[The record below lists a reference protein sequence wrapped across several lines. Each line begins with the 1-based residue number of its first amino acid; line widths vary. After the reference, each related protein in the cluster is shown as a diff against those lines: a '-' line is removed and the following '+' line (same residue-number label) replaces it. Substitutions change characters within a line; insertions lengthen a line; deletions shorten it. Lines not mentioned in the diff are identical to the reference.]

1 MNLKLYAVCISVAIG
16 RKVNVLIVYRVLG
29 TTANSVPIKTDFTAP
44 QSSLKFGLD
53 ERFEKLSGDLLNTQ
67 ILMTQFRFQLY
78 GIFDVVIPYE
88 VILKQ
93 PIMKK

>member
-1 MNLKLYAVCISVAIG
+1 M
-16 RKVNVLIVYRVLG
+16 LG
-29 TTANSVPIKTDFTAP
+29 NTANSDPIKTDFTAP
-44 QSSLKFGLD
+44 QSSLKYGLD
-53 ERFEKLSGDLLNTQ
+53 ERFYTLSGDLLNK

-78 GIFDVVIPYE
+78 DIFDVVIPYE

>member
-1 MNLKLYAVCISVAIG
+1 M
-16 RKVNVLIVYRVLG
+16 LG
-29 TTANSVPIKTDFTAP
+29 NTANSDPIKTDVTAP
-44 QSSLKFGLD
+44 QSSLKYGLD
-53 ERFEKLSGDLLNTQ
+53 ERFYTLSGDLLNK

-78 GIFDVVIPYE
+78 DIFDVVIPYE